1 MLKTR
6 LIHPELLA
14 ALAQAGHGAQVLIAD
29 GNYPYSTRL
38 GQDTPLTY
46 LNLAPGLV
54 SVEQVLDVLLDAVT
68 VEAAAVMVP
77 DAGQATPEIHGRFR
91 ELLGG
96 GVDLDGLSRDE
107 FYAAAQSDN
116 VVLVVAT
123 GEQRTY
129 ANLLITIG
137 VA

>member
-77 DAGQATPEIHGRFR
+77 DAGRATPEIHGRFR
-91 ELLGG
+91 ESLGG

-116 VVLVVAT
+116 VVLAVAT

>member
-1 MLKTR
+1 MLRTR

-38 GQDTPLTY
+38 GRDTPLTY

-54 SVEQVLDVLLDAVT
+54 TVEQVLDVLLDAVN

-77 DAGQATPEIHGRFR
+77 DGGQPTPEIHGQFR
-91 ELLGG
+91 ELLGDE
-96 GVDLDGLSRDE
+96 VELDGLSRDE
-107 FYAAAQSDN
+107 FYAAAQNDN
-116 VVLVVAT
+116 VILAIAT

-129 ANLLITIG
+129 ANLLLTIG

>member
-91 ELLGG
+91 ESLGG

-116 VVLVVAT
+116 VVLAVAT